1 MAIITDNEIIRLIF
15 GFKVRYLRQQHQL
28 SYQELSNLTGLSTSY
43 LNDIE
48 KGKKYPKPD
57 KIKELAKAFEMDY
70 NYMVSTT
77 ATRKLQPVIDLLDSK
92 FLRVFPLEEFGI
104 SIEKL
109 IDLFTNTP
117 DKVNAFIS
125 TFFKLAQRFHLGE
138 DEFFKVALRSYRDM
152 HEGYF
157 AEIEEAVQTFRSE
170 HLSGKEIPVRSAI
183 LENKLKELYG
193 ISVERSALSQHAKL
207 RFVRSYFME
216 KSRKLLLNS
225 GLSNAQESF
234 LMAREIGFHNLGLEE
249 RPFVTRML
257 EIPSF
262 EKLLNN
268 FKASYFAAA
277 LLMDEEEMVKDIQYF
292 ARQNTWQPE
301 LLLRLLNK
309 YNVTQEMLAQRITN
323 LLPKHFGIH
332 DLYFLRISGSADLRQ
347 FDITKELHLS
357 QRHDAHSNE
366 LDEHYCHRWISINI
380 LLQLRT
386 HLSTAES
393 PELGI
398 SNAQLSKYWETPNT
412 YLNLSLAKPDFY
424 NPKKSV
430 SVTIGMLVNPQL
442 RSMFNFLDD
451 PALLRKEVH
460 TTCERCSIPDC
471 GARVAPPLVI
481 ESIKDRQDI
490 QKKLR
495 SLNE

>member
-1 MAIITDNEIIRLIF
+1 MAHITDNEIIRLIF
-15 GFKVRYLRQQHQL
+15 GFKVRYLRLQHQL
-28 SYQELSNLTGLSTSY
+28 SYQELSKRTKLSTSY

-57 KIKELAKAFEMDY
+57 KIKELAKAFDVDY

-77 ATRKLQPVIDLLDSK
+77 ATRKLQPIIDLLDSK

-157 AEIEEAVQTFRSE
+157 AEIEEAVKEFRQE
-170 HLSGKEIPVRSAI
+170 QLSDNQIPVGADA
-183 LENKLKELYG
+183 LEAKLKELYG
-193 ISVERSALSQHAKL
+193 ITVERTTLSQHKKL
-207 RFVRSYFME
+207 RFVRSYLMK

-225 GLSNAQESF
+225 GLSSAQEAF
-234 LMAREIGFHNLGLEE
+234 LIAREIGFHTLDLEE
-249 RPFVTRML
+249 RPYVTRML

-277 LLMDEEEMVKDIQYF
+277 LLMEEEEMVKDIQYF
-292 ARQNTWQPE
+292 ARQNTWQPS
-301 LLLRLLNK
+301 LLLRLLSK

-332 DLYFLRISGSADLRQ
+332 DVYFLRISGSADLRE
-347 FDITKELHLS
+347 FAITKELHLS
-357 QRHDAHSNE
+357 QLHGAHSNE

-386 HLSTAES
+386 YLSTSES
-393 PELGI
+393 PNPGI
-398 SNAQLSKYWETPNT
+398 ANAQLSKYWETPNT

-424 NPKKSV
+424 NPKQSV
-430 SVTIGMLVNPQL
+430 SVTIGMKVNQQL
-442 RSMFNFLDD
+442 RSIFNFLDD
-451 PALLRKEVH
+451 PALTRKEVH
-460 TTCERCSIPDC
+460 TTCERCSIPNC

-481 ESIKDRQDI
+481 ERQKDRQDI
-490 QKKLR
+490 EKKLK
-495 SLNE
+495 SLEE